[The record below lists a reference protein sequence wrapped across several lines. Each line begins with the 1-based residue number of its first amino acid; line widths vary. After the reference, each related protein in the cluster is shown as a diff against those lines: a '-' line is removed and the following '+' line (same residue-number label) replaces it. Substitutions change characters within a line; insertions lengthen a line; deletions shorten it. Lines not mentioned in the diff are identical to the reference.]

1 MTVLCNLRL
10 RDARMTN
17 ITLFLHRNTLNI
29 KLSNFGII
37 LVEDF
42 YGHISL
48 DMNLKT
54 KNSKTE
60 NKTKCAP

>member
-1 MTVLCNLRL
+1 
-10 RDARMTN
+10 MTN

>member
-1 MTVLCNLRL
+1 MQSQAQKCKN
-10 RDARMTN
+10 DKY
-17 ITLFLHRNTLNI
+17 TLFLHRNTLNI